1 MNCGQIKSGA
11 PAVPSAWPNRLL
23 RIEEELGKKS
33 RYAGKEAFASLGR

>member
-23 RIEEELGKKS
+23 RIEEELGKRAK
-33 RYAGKEAFASLGR
+33 YAGKEAFRNLRR